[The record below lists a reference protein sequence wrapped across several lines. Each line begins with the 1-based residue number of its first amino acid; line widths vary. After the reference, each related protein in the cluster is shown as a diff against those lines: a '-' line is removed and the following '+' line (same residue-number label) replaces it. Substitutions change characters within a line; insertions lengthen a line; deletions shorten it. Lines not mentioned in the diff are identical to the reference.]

1 MFLAGVEPDEG
12 VQVAREREQ
21 EGTGEGSTRDG
32 ISVKNST
39 DEYFSPK

>member
-21 EGTGEGSTRDG
+21 EGTGEGSTAPGD
-32 ISVKNST
+32 
-39 DEYFSPK
+39 